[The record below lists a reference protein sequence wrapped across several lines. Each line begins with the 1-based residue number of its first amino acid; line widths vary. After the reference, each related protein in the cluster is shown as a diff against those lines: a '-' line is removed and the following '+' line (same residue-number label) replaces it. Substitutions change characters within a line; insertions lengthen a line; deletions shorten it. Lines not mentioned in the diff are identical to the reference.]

1 MGRQPPE
8 GSGRMGGVMGQEPDV
23 RAKFAV
29 SDYSQIGSLTTFLA
43 SVSGITVTR
52 SPGRP
57 GQGEQGALDV
67 LTVVAGS
74 SGLVAAVKML
84 PEFLRSRRSALSVE
98 LTVAD
103 RTFTLT
109 ATNIDQVMPLVE
121 RILRD

>member
-1 MGRQPPE
+1 
-8 GSGRMGGVMGQEPDV
+8 MGGVMGQEPDV
-23 RAKFAV
+23 RAEFAV
-29 SDYSQIGSLTTFLA
+29 SDYSQIGSLTSFLA
-43 SVSGITVTR
+43 SIPGITVTR

-103 RTFTLT
+103 RTFKLT
-109 ATNIDQVMPLVE
+109 ATNIDQVMPMVE